1 VSPYLPILGTVF
13 TLCLMACASPGPNFL
28 TVSSAAVGRSRR
40 HAVLT
45 ALGIMSGDTIWAI
58 AAILG
63 FSALL
68 AAFPV
73 LQVVLTVGGGLYL
86 AYVGFCLWRSN
97 GAGSSGQA
105 ATSGFFPAMMVSLT
119 NPKAPI
125 YLASIFAPILTPGT
139 PDWVQIAGIATVAT
153 SSVLWYVTVA
163 LALSNEAA
171 QRSYRRYGTW
181 IDRAAGTLLIGFGVW
196 LVVGSL

>member
-1 VSPYLPILGTVF
+1 MSPFLPILGTVF

-68 AAFPV
+68 SAFPT
-73 LQVVLTVGGGLYL
+73 LRIVLTVGGGLYL
-86 AYVGFCLWRSN
+86 AYVGLCLWRSN
-97 GAGSSGQA
+97 GGTSTGQA
-105 ATSGFFPAMMVSLT
+105 AASGFFSAMMVSLT

-125 YLASIFAPILTPGT
+125 YLASIFAPILVPGT
-139 PDWVQIAGIATVAT
+139 PDWVQIAGIVTVVV
-153 SSVLWYVTVA
+153 SSILWYVTVA

-181 IDRAAGTLLIGFGVW
+181 IDRTAGTLLIGFGAW